1 MSTQIQG
8 LYKEFIFYFFGYNFS
23 KERDFLW
30 KNIILRKKFFKLTD
44 KYPILDENGNEV
56 YFFDQDF
63 KFVGYK
69 AKLKDMEGNI
79 LFDISKKVLSFLQ
92 TYYVDFYDGS
102 HMEIN
107 QKLSFLKRKVN
118 AFYEGKELNLRGNYL
133 DHDFEVYFKN
143 NLIAEMNKKFFAFT
157 DQYELTVYDEN
168 FTLLL
173 IALCLCIN
181 EMKNRDDAAAS
192 SN

>member
-1 MSTQIQG
+1 MKK
-8 LYKEFIFYFFGYNFS
+8 YYFKE
-23 KERDFLW
+23 
-30 KNIILRKKFFKLTD
+30 KFFKLTD

-69 AKLKDMEGNI
+69 AKLKDIDGKV
-79 LFDISKKVLSFLQ
+79 LFDISKKILSFLQ

-107 QKLSFLKRKVN
+107 QKLSFLKRKV
-118 AFYEGKELNLRGNYL
+118 EINYQGERFSL
-133 DHDFEVYFKN
+133 KGSIMDHDFEVYYKN
-143 NLIAEMNKKFFAFT
+143 NLIAEMNKKFFALT

-168 FTLLL
+168 YSLLL

-181 EMKNRDDAAAS
+181 EMKDRDDAAAAAS

>member
-1 MSTQIQG
+1 MKK
-8 LYKEFIFYFFGYNFS
+8 YYFKE
-23 KERDFLW
+23 
-30 KNIILRKKFFKLTD
+30 KFFKLTD

-118 AFYEGKELNLRGNYL
+118 AFYEGKELNLKGNYL

-157 DQYELTVYDEN
+157 DQYELTVYDED

>member
-1 MSTQIQG
+1 MKK
-8 LYKEFIFYFFGYNFS
+8 YYFKE
-23 KERDFLW
+23 
-30 KNIILRKKFFKLTD
+30 KFFKLTD

-69 AKLKDMEGNI
+69 AKLKDMEGNV

-118 AFYEGKELNLRGNYL
+118 AFYEGKELNLRGNYI

-157 DQYELTVYDEN
+157 DQYELTVYDED

>member
-1 MSTQIQG
+1 MKK
-8 LYKEFIFYFFGYNFS
+8 YYFKE
-23 KERDFLW
+23 
-30 KNIILRKKFFKLTD
+30 KFFKLTD

-118 AFYEGKELNLRGNYL
+118 AFYEGKELNLRGNYI

-157 DQYELTVYDEN
+157 DQYELTVYDED